1 MSCWVET
8 LDLMGAILIPD
19 PAADAWGNPFP
30 PMEVIPWAWLF
41 SKVKHHPALVLE
53 QKFRLFISST
63 APPRWAHGMFLVGGP
78 CLLSGHTVLWTS
90 ANTKLIN
97 SWIKIALQHWHLCL
111 VKCLQGAIIALGLQ
125 GKIIKNKNGGENTL
139 SFLLWKLLI
148 PWSPQLPLSSELLP
162 VCFHWFWTYDQMWK

>member
-30 PMEVIPWAWLF
+30 PMEVIASAWLF

-53 QKFRLFISST
+53 QKFSFHKQYCPSKMSTWDVPCGRALPALRPHSSLDFCKHKT
-63 APPRWAHGMFLVGGP
+63 Y
-78 CLLSGHTVLWTS
+78 
-90 ANTKLIN
+90 N
-97 SWIKIALQHWHLCL
+97 WIKIALQHWHLCL

-125 GKIIKNKNGGENTL
+125 GKIIKNKRGEENTL